1 MDLFTQ
7 LGAIYFSA
15 GMWREL
21 SLIGHWVGEAILVP
35 WARLSSSFTGGNVS
49 FSDIL
54 ALLMTSPQQDRM
66 VGEARDLYARTAHL
80 VCVWSGR
87 TLSSNSFEV
96 DHVIP
101 YSLWHTND
109 LWNLMPA
116 SRSVNRD
123 KRDKLITRAGLDARK
138 ECIIGYWEE
147 AYREYPDRFSSE
159 LSVRLLGGKF
169 SRENWKSSAY
179 ASLVEA
185 VETTAAQRG
194 IVRWNL
200 PEGKGCC

>member
-66 VGEARDLYARTAHL
+66 VGEARDLYAGLLHL
-80 VCVWSGR
+80 ELR
-87 TLSSNSFEV
+87 HADQQKNTK
-96 DHVIP
+96 H
-101 YSLWHTND
+101 
-109 LWNLMPA
+109 
-116 SRSVNRD
+116 SVE
-123 KRDKLITRAGLDARK
+123 K
-138 ECIIGYWEE
+138 
-147 AYREYPDRFSSE
+147 
-159 LSVRLLGGKF
+159 
-169 SRENWKSSAY
+169 Y
-179 ASLVEA
+179 A
-185 VETTAAQRG
+185 
-194 IVRWNL
+194 
-200 PEGKGCC
+200 